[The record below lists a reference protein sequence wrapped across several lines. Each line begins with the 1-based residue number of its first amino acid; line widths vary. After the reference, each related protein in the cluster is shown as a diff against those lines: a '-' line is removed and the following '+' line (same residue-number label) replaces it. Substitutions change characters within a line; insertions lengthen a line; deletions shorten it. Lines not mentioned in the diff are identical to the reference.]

1 MLTDV
6 QLRRLTPR
14 EKPYKLSDTGGLFIF
29 VQTNGSR
36 LWRMKYRFGGKEK
49 LLSFGAY
56 PEVTLAAA
64 REARDQARAEIR
76 AGRDPS
82 LTRRQRQAEAKLV
95 DKQLRHVGE
104 KWMEA
109 QSARWTARHAEDV
122 RTSLERLAWPDLG
135 HIDLDDITSPMVLEA
150 IKKIEARRAKETARR
165 VRQRLSAI
173 FLFGMAHGL
182 GTHDPASV
190 IKGALAPLKKGRQ
203 PAIVDLE
210 ELRNLFHDVEAIP
223 AHPVTLLAM
232 RFLALTVVRPG
243 EVHAMA
249 WHELSEDRSLWI
261 IPAERMKMRREHV
274 VPLSLQAQDIL
285 RTVSVLTGKGPLVF
299 PNARWAHRPMSENAL
314 GYLLQ
319 RAGYAG
325 RQVPHGFRASFSSIM
340 NERFPADRRVIDM
353 MLAHVNK
360 DRVEAAYNRAE
371 HMVRRQELGQIW
383 ADLLMD
389 GLPEAV
395 ILLEHRKR

>member
-6 QLRRLTPR
+6 LLRRLTPR

-29 VQTNGSR
+29 VQSSGSR

-64 REARDQARAEIR
+64 REARDQARVELR

-82 LTRRQRQAEAKLV
+82 LTRRQRQAEAKRV
-95 DKQLRHVGE
+95 DKQLQHVGE
-104 KWMEA
+104 EWMKA
-109 QSARWTARHAEDV
+109 QSARWTLRHAEDV

-135 HIDLDDITSPMVLEA
+135 HIDLDEITAPMVLET

-182 GTHDPASV
+182 GQHDPASV
-190 IKGALAPLKKGRQ
+190 IKGALAPLIKGHQ
-203 PAIVDLE
+203 PALIDLE
-210 ELRNLFHDVEAIP
+210 ELKRLFHQVELIP
-223 AHPVTLLAM
+223 AHPVTVLAL

-243 EVHAMA
+243 EVHAMG
-249 WHELSEDRSLWI
+249 WHELSEDKSLWI
-261 IPAERMKMRREHV
+261 IPAKRMKMRREHV
-274 VPLSLQAQDIL
+274 VPLSRQAQEILQA
-285 RTVSVLTGKGPLVF
+285 VSVLTGKGPLVF

-371 HMVRRQELGQIW
+371 HMVRRQKLGQIW

-395 ILLEHRKR
+395 TLLEHRKR

>member
-14 EKPYKLSDTGGLFIF
+14 EKPYKLSDTGGLFIL
-29 VQTNGSR
+29 VQTGGSR

-82 LTRRQRQAEAKLV
+82 LTRRQRQAEAKRV

-135 HIDLDDITSPMVLEA
+135 HIDLDDITPPMVLET

-190 IKGALAPLKKGRQ
+190 VKGALAPLKKGRQ

-210 ELRNLFHDVEAIP
+210 ELRHLFHEVEAIP

-261 IPAERMKMRREHV
+261 IPAERMKMRREHC

-314 GYLLQ
+314 SYLLQ

-340 NERFPADRRVIDM
+340 NEQFPGERLVIDM
-353 MLAHVNK
+353 MLAHMNK
-360 DRVEAAYNRAE
+360 DRVEAAYNRAQ
-371 HMVRRQELGQIW
+371 HMERRRQLAQIW
-383 ADLLMD
+383 ADMLMKDQPDAMTLLR
-389 GLPEAV
+389 
-395 ILLEHRKR
+395 HRKR

>member
-29 VQTNGSR
+29 VQSSGSR

-64 REARDQARAEIR
+64 REARDQARVELR

-82 LTRRQRQAEAKLV
+82 LTRRQRQAEAKRV
-95 DKQLRHVGE
+95 DKQLQHVGE
-104 KWMEA
+104 EWMKA
-109 QSARWTARHAEDV
+109 QSARWTPRHAEDV
-122 RTSLERLAWPDLG
+122 RISLERLAWPDLG
-135 HIDLDDITSPMVLEA
+135 HIDLDEITAPMVLET

-182 GTHDPASV
+182 GRHDPASV
-190 IKGALAPLKKGRQ
+190 IKGALAPLIKGRQ
-203 PAIVDLE
+203 PALIDLE
-210 ELRNLFHDVEAIP
+210 ELKHLFHQVELIP
-223 AHPVTLLAM
+223 AHPVTVLAL

-243 EVHAMA
+243 EVHAMG
-249 WHELSEDRSLWI
+249 WHELSEYKSFWI

-274 VPLSLQAQDIL
+274 VPLSRQAQEILQA
-285 RTVSVLTGKGPLVF
+285 VSVLTGKGPLVF

-395 ILLEHRKR
+395 TLLEHRKR

>member
-29 VQTNGSR
+29 VQTSGSR

-82 LTRRQRQAEAKLV
+82 LTRRQRQAEAKRV

-135 HIDLDDITSPMVLEA
+135 HIDLDDITAPMVLET
-150 IKKIEARRAKETARR
+150 IKKIEAGRAKETARR

-210 ELRNLFHDVEAIP
+210 ELRHLFHEVEAIP

-249 WHELSEDRSLWI
+249 WHELSEDGSLWI
-261 IPAERMKMRREHV
+261 IPAERMKMRREHC

-285 RTVSVLTGKGPLVF
+285 QTVSVLTGKGPLVF

-314 GYLLQ
+314 SYLLQ

-340 NERFPADRRVIDM
+340 NEQFPKERMVIDM
-353 MLAHVNK
+353 MLAHMNK
-360 DRVEAAYNRAE
+360 DRVEAAYNRAQ
-371 HMVRRQELGQIW
+371 HMERRRQLAQIW
-383 ADLLMD
+383 ADLLMSGAPD
-389 GLPEAV
+389 PV
-395 ILLEHRKR
+395 ILLQHRKR

>member
-29 VQTNGSR
+29 VQTSGSR

-49 LLSFGAY
+49 LFSFGAY

-82 LTRRQRQAEAKLV
+82 LTRRQRQAEAKRV

-135 HIDLDDITSPMVLEA
+135 HIDLDDITAPMVLET
-150 IKKIEARRAKETARR
+150 IKKIEAGRAKETARR

-210 ELRNLFHDVEAIP
+210 ELRHLFHEVEAIP

-249 WHELSEDRSLWI
+249 WHELSEDGSLWI
-261 IPAERMKMRREHV
+261 IPAERMKMRREHC

-314 GYLLQ
+314 SYLLQ

-340 NERFPADRRVIDM
+340 NEQFPGERMVIDM
-353 MLAHVNK
+353 MLAHMNK
-360 DRVEAAYNRAE
+360 DRVEAAYNRAQ
-371 HMVRRQELGQIW
+371 HMERRRQLAQIW
-383 ADLLMD
+383 ADLLMSGAPD
-389 GLPEAV
+389 PV
-395 ILLEHRKR
+395 TLLQHRKR

>member
-14 EKPYKLSDTGGLFIF
+14 EKPYKLSDTGGLFIL
-29 VQTNGSR
+29 VQASGSR

-56 PEVTLAAA
+56 PEVTLATA

-82 LTRRQRQAEAKLV
+82 LTRRQRQAEAKRV

-135 HIDLDDITSPMVLEA
+135 HIDLDDITAPMVLET
-150 IKKIEARRAKETARR
+150 IKKIEAGRAKETARR

-182 GTHDPASV
+182 GAHDPASV

-210 ELRNLFHDVEAIP
+210 ELRHLFHEVEAIP

-261 IPAERMKMRREHV
+261 IPAERMKMRREHG
-274 VPLSLQAQDIL
+274 VPLSRQAQDIL
-285 RTVSVLTGKGPLVF
+285 QTVSVLTGKGPLVF

-314 GYLLQ
+314 SYLLQ

-340 NERFPADRRVIDM
+340 NEQFPGERMVIDM
-353 MLAHVNK
+353 MLAHMNK
-360 DRVEAAYNRAE
+360 DRVEAAYNRAQYME
-371 HMVRRQELGQIW
+371 RRRQLAQIW
-383 ADLLMD
+383 ADMLMKDQPDAMTLLR
-389 GLPEAV
+389 
-395 ILLEHRKR
+395 HRKR

>member
-6 QLRRLTPR
+6 QLRRLTPC

-29 VQTNGSR
+29 VQSSGSR

-82 LTRRQRQAEAKLV
+82 LTRRQRQAEAKRV
-95 DKQLRHVGE
+95 DKQLRYVGE

-135 HIDLDDITSPMVLEA
+135 HIDLDDIPAPMVLET
-150 IKKIEARRAKETARR
+150 IKKIEAGRAKETARR

-210 ELRNLFHDVEAIP
+210 ELRHLFHEVEAIP

-261 IPAERMKMRREHV
+261 IPAERMKMRREHC

-285 RTVSVLTGKGPLVF
+285 RTVSVLTGKGSLVF

-314 GYLLQ
+314 SYLLQ

-340 NERFPADRRVIDM
+340 NEQFPGERMVIDM
-353 MLAHVNK
+353 MLAHMNK
-360 DRVEAAYNRAE
+360 DRVEAAYNRAQYME
-371 HMVRRQELGQIW
+371 RRRQLAQTW
-383 ADLLMD
+383 ADMLMKDQPDAMTLLR
-389 GLPEAV
+389 
-395 ILLEHRKR
+395 HRKR